1 MIDIHIGLISISL
14 FIFGIVSY
22 KYFRYNSLIVTSSVY
37 DIEMMGIVLLSF
49 LNACVGI
56 IILKEHL
63 NSIFLLGSAL
73 NYIGIFILGSKVTTA
88 RLNQMDTE

>member
-49 LNACVGI
+49 LNACVCI

-73 NYIGIFILGSKVTTA
+73 NYIGIFILGLKVTTA